1 MGTLAIEPV
10 GAMMSVATL
19 PYYAVIFTSTRT
31 EGDNG
36 YAEVAHEVVE
46 LARLQ
51 PGFLGF
57 ESARNELG
65 ISVSYWKDLDSIRAW
80 KENAA
85 HRQAQKRAR
94 DWYQSFRVRVCKVER
109 EYGF

>member
-1 MGTLAIEPV
+1 MGALAAEPV
-10 GAMMSVATL
+10 GTMTAA
-19 PYYAVIFTSTRT
+19 PPCYAVIFTSVRT

-36 YAEVAHEVVE
+36 YAEMAHEVLE
-46 LARLQ
+46 LARRQ

-80 KENAA
+80 KEHAV
-85 HRQAQKRAR
+85 HLQAQERAR
-94 DWYQSFRVRVCKVER
+94 DWYKTFRVRICKVER

>member
-1 MGTLAIEPV
+1 
-10 GAMMSVATL
+10 MMSATAL

-31 EGDNG
+31 EGDDG
-36 YAEVAHEVVE
+36 YAEVAHEVLE
-46 LARLQ
+46 LARQQ

-80 KENAA
+80 KENAM
-85 HRQAQKRAR
+85 HRQAQSKAR
-94 DWYQSFRVRVCKVER
+94 DWYTSFRVRVCKVER